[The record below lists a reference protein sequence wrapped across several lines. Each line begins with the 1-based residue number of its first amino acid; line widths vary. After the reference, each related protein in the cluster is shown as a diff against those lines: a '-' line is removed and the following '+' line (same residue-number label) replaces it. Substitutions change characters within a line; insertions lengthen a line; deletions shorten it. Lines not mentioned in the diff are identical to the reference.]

1 MRALGFVTSSLDV
14 SKRRNKDHSRDT
26 KIGIMLTSSAAPTR
40 TARKLRCGTPR
51 NRSPPSSLQMGLPAL
66 LRRGWGNG
74 ALYGCKRQIRCA
86 ELIQGWGLYRDQG
99 KWPQLLATFVPEGEI
114 AVSWFSGGFG

>member
-51 NRSPPSSLQMGLPAL
+51 NRSPPSSLQMGLAAL

-74 ALYGCKRQIRCA
+74 ALYGCKRQIR
-86 ELIQGWGLYRDQG
+86 LRRTDSGLGTLWRPG
-99 KWPQLLATFVPEGEI
+99 IVAATD
-114 AVSWFSGGFG
+114 SYL